1 MLGGAMLFGLDSVE
15 DLEERRR
22 AKLFS
27 DQRVTSEWRSP
38 SAGGFFYSWPNV
50 QMVLCS
56 ETTNTTP
63 GVIVTGR
70 SNRDFLVLQQLTRK
84 SGTISHK
91 GTKT

>member
-1 MLGGAMLFGLDSVE
+1 MLFGLDSVAE
-15 DLEERRR
+15 LELKERRR

-38 SAGGFFYSWPNV
+38 SAGVFFYSWPNV

-56 ETTNTTP
+56 ETSNTAP

-70 SNRDFLVLQQLTRK
+70 SNRDFLVLQ
-84 SGTISHK
+84 HK
-91 GTKT
+91 TDETQFLPVCSNL